1 MPTEP
6 EYGPRSEASAISG
19 VFSTMVVVGAVI
31 AGFIAWHPDY
41 DVDTFTRLVSDRA
54 GQAPSVTPP
63 ASGEGTFS
71 YALTQP
77 DGVSPVG
84 FDPCSPIELVIN
96 PQGAPSDYAEMVD
109 DALTTTSAATGL
121 TFTVLGTTE
130 DRNFTS
136 RGPGDPVIVAWA
148 DSDEVPELA
157 GDVRGLGG
165 STSIQRSGQ
174 RRYVSGM
181 VVIDTDGSTFDLG
194 GRVAQAILDHEFGHL
209 VGLGHVDDPGELMN
223 PMPSRLS
230 YGPGDLEGL
239 ANLGNIA
246 CG

>member
-6 EYGPRSEASAISG
+6 EYGTRTEGSAFSG
-19 VFSTMVVVGAVI
+19 VFSTMAVVGAVI

-41 DVDTFTRLVSDRA
+41 DVDTFTRLVSERTA
-54 GQAPSVTPP
+54 QAPNAAQP
-63 ASGEGTFS
+63 ATGDGSFS

-77 DGVSPVG
+77 DGISPVG
-84 FDPCSPIELVIN
+84 FDPCSTIEIVIN

-109 DALTTTSAATGL
+109 QTLATTSAASGL
-121 TFTVLGTTE
+121 SFTVVGTTE

-136 RGPGDPVIVAWA
+136 RGPDDPVIVAWA

-165 STSIQRSGQ
+165 STSMQRGGQ

-181 VVIDTDGSTFDLG
+181 VVIDTDSSAFDIG
-194 GRVAQAILDHEFGHL
+194 GRVAQAILDHEFGHV
-209 VGLGHVDDPGELMN
+209 VGLGHVDDRGELMH
-223 PMPSRLS
+223 PMPSRVS
-230 YGPGDLEGL
+230 YGPGDREGL
-239 ANLGNIA
+239 ANLGGIA